1 MIGKLTYSYLIWQ
14 VVIHYKNFH
23 VLLNLSFIEM
33 ESFIENIRVYY
44 FIHESANY
52 IICVNIRQISEKNNI
67 SKFSFPF
74 QCIYLTR
81 FS

>member
-44 FIHESANY
+44 FIHESAY
-52 IICVNIRQISEKNNI
+52 HIICVNIRQISEKNNI